1 MSDTLQT
8 NYAAAGG
15 YTKYKLKFTSSSF
28 ISVPQ
33 PSGGMMDYYS
43 SFGPVWHTYDMKP
56 QIAAPG
62 GHVLSTWPLGILG
75 SYCILSGTS
84 MATPY
89 LAASYTLVKSQ
100 FQSQRS
106 SRSKTNCRQTQPQFH
121 GFTIQPFFPPQL
133 NKELAWSMLTM
144 PYFPRVQLLQDS
156 Y

>member
-56 QIAAPG
+56 QIAVPG

-100 FQSQRS
+100 FPIATIEQIKDKLQTNATPVSWVYNTAILS
-106 SRSKTNCRQTQPQFH
+106 STAQQGAGLVNAYNAIFSKS
-121 GFTIQPFFPPQL
+121 TITPG
-133 NKELAWSMLTM
+133 
-144 PYFPRVQLLQDS
+144 
-156 Y
+156 